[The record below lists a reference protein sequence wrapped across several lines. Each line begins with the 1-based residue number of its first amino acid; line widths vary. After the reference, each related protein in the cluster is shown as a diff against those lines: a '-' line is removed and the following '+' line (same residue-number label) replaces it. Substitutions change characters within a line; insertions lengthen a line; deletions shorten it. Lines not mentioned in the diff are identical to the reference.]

1 MEIYEG
7 EVKCE
12 GWLEWKPI
20 LINIDDARIEFRGH
34 TIDDYNSVTI
44 RSWMM
49 DNIANGCLRVRHYD
63 NMSPMKIIKTHDMMT
78 V

>member
-7 EVKCE
+7 ELKFE
-12 GWLEWKPI
+12 GWSEWKPI
-20 LINIDDARIEFRGH
+20 LINIDDARIEFRGY
-34 TIDDYNSVTI
+34 TIDEYTPATI

-49 DNIANGCLRVRHYD
+49 DNIAYGCLRIRRYD
-63 NMSPMKIIKTHDMMT
+63 NMSPMRKIKTHDMMT